1 MKVTEEINEKD
12 VDQVLKDLFD
22 LLSALNCWLDNGGD
36 KNLFL
41 QTLPGGEMH
50 LKNDLDLASSH
61 LIDLLDKLLNHLLS
75 LDDPDP
81 ASDPY
86 GSIISMI
93 EYLRNVRSSNQ

>member
-22 LLSALNCWLDNGGD
+22 LLSGLNCWVDDGGD

-41 QTLPGGEMH
+41 ETLPGGEMH
-50 LKNDLDLASSH
+50 LKHDLDLASSH
-61 LIDLLDKLLNHLLS
+61 LIDLMDKLLDHLLS

-86 GSIISMI
+86 GSIISKI